1 MDIKT
6 GPNSIQSDAVIIRNS
21 ITDPNAFEDIFHRHY
36 KTIYNYFS
44 RRVENEV
51 IEELASS
58 VFVKA
63 FEIRNKFDTTKENS
77 LPWLYGI
84 SSNILNTSRRTKNRY
99 QVREKRAFE
108 FYKQDAISND
118 QSLLIEDK
126 KLNESISG
134 ALENLKKAD
143 LEVVLLFIWEQ
154 LTYQE
159 IASTLEIPIGTVKS
173 RINRA
178 KNILEKN
185 LSINL
190 LEDSSL

>member
-6 GPNSIQSDAVIIRNS
+6 EPKTIQSDADIIRNS
-21 ITDPNAFEDIFHRHY
+21 IADPNTFEDIFHRHY

-44 RRVENEV
+44 RRVEKEV

-99 QVREKRAFE
+99 QVKQKRAFE

-118 QSLLIEDK
+118 KNLLFEDK
-126 KLNESISG
+126 KINDVISE
-134 ALENLKKAD
+134 ALLKLKKAD

-159 IASTLEIPIGTVKS
+159 IASTLKIPIGTVKS
-173 RINRA
+173 RMNRA
-178 KNILEKN
+178 KNILEKK

-190 LEDSSL
+190 LEESRI

>member
-1 MDIKT
+1 MDTKT
-6 GPNSIQSDAVIIRNS
+6 EPKTIQSDAAIIRNS

-63 FEIRNKFDTTKENS
+63 FEIRKKFDTTKENS

-99 QVREKRAFE
+99 QVKEKRAFE
-108 FYKQDAISND
+108 FYKQDAISYD
-118 QSLLIEDK
+118 QNLSIEDK
-126 KLNESISG
+126 KLNESISV
-134 ALENLKKAD
+134 ALMNLKKAD

-154 LTYQE
+154 LNYQE

-173 RINRA
+173 RMNRA
-178 KNILEKN
+178 KNILENK

-190 LEDSSL
+190 LEDSTL